1 MFRML
6 TRCLVRSQD
15 ICAGTILVREA
26 GGRVVP
32 SQPPLPAGHS
42 GEAPTNEAFAPSAEI
57 VDADL
62 GSRLYLA
69 IRPCTAT
76 AEETEAEQQD
86 RLIREVWRRTERL
99 DYVRPK

>member
-1 MFRML
+1 M
-6 TRCLVRSQD
+6 QD
-15 ICAGTILVREA
+15 VCAGTILVREA

-32 SQPPLPAGHS
+32 SQPPLPTDHE
-42 GEAPTNEAFAPSAEI
+42 GEAPTNEALAPTAEI
-57 VDADL
+57 TDADL

-69 IRPCTAT
+69 IRPCTPT
-76 AEETEAEQQD
+76 SEETVVEQQD

>member
-1 MFRML
+1 M
-6 TRCLVRSQD
+6 
-15 ICAGTILVREA
+15 REA

-32 SQPPLPAGHS
+32 SQPPLPAEHS
-42 GEAPTNEAFAPSAEI
+42 GETPTNEALAPTADI
-57 VDADL
+57 TNADL

-76 AEETEAEQQD
+76 PDETEAEQQD

-99 DYVRPK
+99 DYVRPQ